1 VHARAEEVTVP
12 PDEPTQEP
20 IDVLDAVLGG
30 LGIGDLAARGSA
42 RDGERTPV
50 RG

>member
-1 VHARAEEVTVP
+1 MTVP
-12 PDEPTQEP
+12 SEEPTQEP

-30 LGIGDLAARGSA
+30 LGIGDLGARGSA
-42 RDGERTPV
+42 RGVERTPV